1 MSERPIDRAPR
12 EASDPAS
19 EPLLPGWVDD
29 HDLDPYGSRMLP
41 RFGWPLRLFRRFFF
55 DPIRDDCDL
64 EPLRKAQQ
72 QGPIVYVMRTRS
84 LLDYLYFNHFA
95 VKHDLPLA
103 RFANGLSTTLLAPLS
118 STLRSWWK
126 RRSYR
131 REHGKPLPDP
141 VDGGFLERLIAQ
153 GGNALVFLRRGREW
167 PFVRD
172 PGQRDAVEV
181 LVEAQ
186 MRREEPI
193 FLVPQILVWER
204 SPDRTNRG
212 LFDVLLGD
220 PDSPGRIRKL
230 LFFLRSSRHAI
241 VRVGDPVNLKEFID
255 QQEGQPVAR
264 IAKKLRWLL
273 LGYLYRERKVV
284 KGPDVRPRR
293 WLFDR
298 ILAEPLVQREIE
310 ATAAREGRSRHTI
323 EKRARKV
330 LDRLGADFRWGMITF
345 LRSAIDVVAKRIYA
359 GVEFEPQ
366 DAERIRDAARRGTVV
381 LTPSHRSHFDYL
393 LVSWLMFWH
402 GVMPPH
408 IAAGN
413 NLSFFPMGPI
423 FRRAGAFFI
432 RRSFQGDPL
441 YAVLVDRYIRAL
453 IVEGYTQEFFL
464 EGGRSRTGKM
474 LPPKI
479 GLLSYYVDAVADR
492 AVPDVLLV
500 PMYIAYEKVVEDYS
514 EELVG
519 GEKKKESAG
528 ELIKAGKVLSK
539 RFGRVYVKTNEPVS
553 IKEALETLPQPW
565 RELDRDQRKDWL
577 KRLATHVTAEIQ
589 DATVVTPSSVA
600 ALVLLSHDQRGMTR
614 ELFLQRARFVRQ
626 WLESRAAHFSDA
638 FGFPDDALNEAL
650 ELFAA
655 NKQVEILSNAAWGHT
670 TDEEGGLDII
680 AISQDPAARMGMEY
694 NKNTILYHFVPAAF
708 AITSLVLAG
717 REVEPLGRVKR
728 RFADLLDLFQ
738 QEFIFHPDLGS
749 DVQLAA
755 AGDLLQRHGL
765 LEVLGG
771 DDDDVARMVWGED
784 PDVTG
789 GEVPFEEAVTMGM
802 DVQVRLL
809 DWGKASFLM
818 GTVRNFF
825 EAYWIVLVGS
835 QVLREKP
842 MTERDLVNASMEVG
856 RRMWLT
862 EDVSHAEAAH
872 KVNLANAVRHF
883 LKNGVLV
890 ADEAGGREV
899 RLSLDEAVRERY
911 MGPMRRLFDS
921 GRLRPT
927 GESADREDDE

>member
-1 MSERPIDRAPR
+1 MSEQRPDRAQ
-12 EASDPAS
+12 ADVPATPP

-41 RFGWPLRLFRRFFF
+41 RFGWPLRLFQRFFF
-55 DPIRDDCDL
+55 DSIRDESDL
-64 EPLRKAQQ
+64 TSVEAARE
-72 QGPIVYVMRTRS
+72 QGPLVYVMRTRS

-95 VKHDLPLA
+95 LKHDLPLA
-103 RFANGLSTTLLAPLS
+103 RFANGLTTTWLAPLG
-118 STLRSWWK
+118 STIRSWWA
-126 RRSYR
+126 RRKYR
-131 REHGKPLPDP
+131 SKHGQPLPDP
-141 VDGGFLERLIAQ
+141 VDGGFLERLVSK

-186 MRREEPI
+186 LRREEPI

-230 LFFLRSSRHAI
+230 LFFLRYSRHAI
-241 VRVGDPVNLKEFID
+241 VRVGEPVNLKEFVQ
-255 QQEGQPVAR
+255 QQEGQSVAR
-264 IAKKLRWLL
+264 VAKKLRWLL
-273 LGYLYRERKVV
+273 LGYLYRERKVI
-284 KGPDVRPRR
+284 KGPDLRPRR

-298 ILAEPLVQREIE
+298 ILAEPIVQREIE
-310 ATAAREGRSRHTI
+310 ATAAREGRSRNAI

-330 LDRLGADFRWGMITF
+330 LDRLGADFRWGMIVF
-345 LRSAIDVVAKRIYA
+345 LRSCIDLMAKRIYA
-359 GVEFEPQ
+359 GVEFEPE
-366 DAERIRDAARRGTVV
+366 DAERIRKAARKGTVV

-393 LVSWLMFWH
+393 LVSWLMFYQ

-413 NLSFFPMGPI
+413 NLSFFPMGPM

-479 GLLSYYVDAVADR
+479 GLLSYYVDALADR
-492 AVPDVLLV
+492 AVPDVQLV

-514 EELVG
+514 SELAG

-553 IKEALETLPQPW
+553 LKEAMETLPKPW
-565 RELDRDQRKDWL
+565 REMDRDERKDWL

-589 DATVVTPSSVA
+589 DATVVTPSAVA
-600 ALVLLSHDQRGMTR
+600 ALVLLAHDQRGMTR
-614 ELFLQRARFVRQ
+614 EKFLKRARFVRQ
-626 WLESRAAHFSDA
+626 WLEARGAHFSDSFA
-638 FGFPDDALNEAL
+638 FPDDALNEAL

-655 NKQVEILSNAAWGHT
+655 SKQLEVLPNAAWGH
-670 TDEEGGLDII
+670 DSGEEGGLDII
-680 AISQDPAARMGMEY
+680 AISQNPAARMGLEY
-694 NKNTILYHFVPAAF
+694 NKNSILHHFVPAAF
-708 AITSLVLAG
+708 ALTAIVLG
-717 REVEPLGRVKR
+717 DRQVEPLERVQR
-728 RFADLLDLFQ
+728 RFAYLLDLFQ
-738 QEFIFHPDLGS
+738 QEFIFHPDLGA
-749 DVQLAA
+749 DVQLGQ
-755 AGDLLQRHGL
+755 AGDLLQQWG
-765 LEVLGG
+765 VVSVSGG

-784 PDVTG
+784 PDSSAR
-789 GEVPFEEAVTMGM
+789 EVSFQEASTLQL
-802 DVQVRLL
+802 DVRIKLK
-809 DWGKASFLM
+809 DWDKASFFM
-818 GTVRNFF
+818 ATVRNFF

-835 QVLREKP
+835 RVLRESA
-842 MTERDLVNASMEVG
+842 MSERELVEACMKVG
-856 RRMWLT
+856 RRMYLT
-862 EDVSHAEAAH
+862 EDVAHPEAVH
-872 KVNLANAVRHF
+872 KVNLTNAVRHF
-883 LKNGVLV
+883 LKIGAFVV
-890 ADEAGGREV
+890 VEGTGRDSK
-899 RLSLDEAVRERY
+899 LGLDEDARERY
-911 MGPMRRLFDS
+911 IRPMRGLFDS
-921 GRLRPT
+921 GRLRPAGT
-927 GESADREDDE
+927 NVGWDGDE